1 MFEVLKRQMLHPE
14 MYKNLVIQALQ
25 SLPQLP
31 SDATTA
37 ERSPGG
43 EHAWAPMVRP
53 GSIHGRCESITL
65 AGKAPPLAAPFI
77 LDWILKQIAFLFL
90 VLLIEQTVV
99 VAMSDLC
106 DLCSD
111 SWFHGCLALPQW
123 SQQVLQ
129 RDLSH
134 PLYIP
139 VP

>member
-43 EHAWAPMVRP
+43 EHAWALP

-99 VAMSDLC
+99 VAM
-106 DLCSD
+106 
-111 SWFHGCLALPQW
+111 
-123 SQQVLQ
+123 
-129 RDLSH
+129 
-134 PLYIP
+134 
-139 VP
+139 